1 MKCPNCGYEQPDG
14 SAECASC
21 QIIFEKWRK
30 LHGEPTAQ
38 PKPPEKPVQPPFFY
52 GMMTSRSFL
61 RVNDLYRVYVLPG
74 ELVFIW
80 AATGGEG
87 EKAIQE
93 TLSIMQ
99 IFGFL
104 KSTTEEENARRLA
117 VLDRTPLEDLIP
129 DNEYNFRAAREDI
142 LEASLEPPS
151 SVLRYIYMQ
160 VKQEAVFRF
169 RHREKGKLRLCLM
182 TEEDMRAARN
192 HLRATLGDRLR
203 INV

>member
-30 LHGEPTAQ
+30 LHGGPAGQ
-38 PKPPEKPVQPPFFY
+38 PVPPEKPKQPPFFY
-52 GMMTSRSFL
+52 GMMTSRSLL

-93 TLSIMQ
+93 TLSIMW

-104 KSTTEEENARRLA
+104 KSTTDEENAERLA
-117 VLDRTPLEDLIP
+117 VLDQTPLETLIP

-151 SVLRYIYMQ
+151 NWLHFAFLQ
-160 VKQEAVFRF
+160 VKQAAVFRF
-169 RHREKGKLRLCLM
+169 RHRVKGKFRMCLL
-182 TEEDMRAARN
+182 TEEDARAARG
-192 HLRATLGDRLR
+192 HLYSVLGDRLR
-203 INV
+203 VDI